1 MTDGTRAQL
10 LDRWRSDLS
19 GWGIPREILE
29 RAPAPPW
36 LAERSVFVRRAAAM
50 KAKPRGSSH
59 RRASEAL
66 PAGGAVLDVGAGAGA
81 ASLPLLERAGSLV
94 AVDQDEEM
102 LRDLVAQA
110 GADAAKVTTVVGG
123 WPAVA
128 PQIPSVDIAVCNHVL
143 YNVPD
148 LAPFI
153 GALDAHTRRRVVI
166 EITARHPV
174 ARLNPLWKRFHGI
187 ERPTRPTWEDAVPA
201 VEAAHG
207 SPVRVEREQLPPQP
221 VFQQWEEVAA
231 STTRR
236 LCLPP
241 ERSGEVAS
249 ALIELTGAVPTD
261 PTTWFG
267 PGRDVVTIWWDR

>member
-1 MTDGTRAQL
+1 MTDEARAQV

-36 LAERSVFVRRAAAM
+36 LAERSVFVRRAEAM
-50 KAKPRGSSH
+50 KAKPRGNSYH
-59 RRASEAL
+59 RASEAL
-66 PAGGAVLDVGAGAGA
+66 PPGGAILDVGAGAGA
-81 ASLPLLERAGSLV
+81 ASLPLLERAGKLV
-94 AVDQDEEM
+94 AIDQDEEV
-102 LRDLVAQA
+102 LRDLMAQA
-110 GADAAKVTTVVGG
+110 GGDAAKVATIAGAWPKVAAQVPVVD
-123 WPAVA
+123 V
-128 PQIPSVDIAVCNHVL
+128 SVCEHVL

-148 LAPFI
+148 LGPFI
-153 GALDAHTRRRVVI
+153 EALDAKTRGRVVI

-174 ARLNPLWKRFHGI
+174 ARLSPLWKRFHGI
-187 ERPTRPTWEDAVPA
+187 ERPTRPTWEDAVSA

-207 SPVRVEREQLPPQP
+207 SPVRVEREQLPPEP
-221 VFQQWEEVAA
+221 AFHDWDEAAA

-236 LCLPP
+236 LCLAP
-241 ERSGEVAS
+241 ERRDEVAA
-249 ALIELTGAVPTD
+249 ALVELTGAVPAD